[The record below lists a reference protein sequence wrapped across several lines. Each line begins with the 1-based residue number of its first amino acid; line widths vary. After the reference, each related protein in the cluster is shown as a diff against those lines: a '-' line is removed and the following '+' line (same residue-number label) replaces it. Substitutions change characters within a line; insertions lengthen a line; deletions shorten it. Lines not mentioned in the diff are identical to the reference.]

1 MFQVMTERS
10 LIDATVSKF
19 KEFRCKQLTVG
30 DETYNV
36 YVAMVNAPGLYDDPL
51 AREARGIVFNTN
63 GELVS
68 RPLHK
73 FFNYGEN
80 AFSDHRAVASKKI
93 ACILPKRD
101 GSMVHQVATENG
113 YFLKTKK
120 AGPGEFR
127 GLDDVVRW
135 VSAHHGY
142 DAMFKTA
149 SQHGLTVICE
159 WTSAKNRIVVDYQ
172 EDCLTVLHIRENATG
187 RYYSREAIAQ
197 FVSPFGEIHVVQE
210 EFPVTTTFDELTSW
224 AKTATET
231 EGVVVMFEDGD
242 MVKIKTAW
250 YLALHHTLTA
260 MTPRDVFDCM
270 MNETL
275 DDVKSELYTNGR
287 ADDLTRIVAAEV
299 EITAALRA
307 VEQNIETAWEIGRS
321 VSAQIAAADRR
332 GRYELTVKEVSA
344 KLPSKS
350 YLWIAL
356 AAYDSDRTVTM
367 EDFFEETLKKLQFRR
382 GLGYNSICGFSGDD

>member
-1 MFQVMTERS
+1 MFQIMTEQA

-19 KEFRCKQLTVG
+19 KEFRCKQLVVDRG
-30 DETYNV
+30 IYRV

-80 AFSDHRAVASKKI
+80 SFSDHRAVASKKI

-101 GSMVHQVATENG
+101 GSMVHQVATPDG

-120 AGPGEFR
+120 AGPGEFK
-127 GLDDVVRW
+127 GLDDVARW
-135 VSAHHGY
+135 VGERPGY
-142 DAMFKTA
+142 DTLFMTA
-149 SQHGLTVICE
+149 SKRGLTVVCE
-159 WTSAKNRIVVDYQ
+159 WTSAKNRIVVDYR
-172 EDCLTVLHIRENATG
+172 EDRLTVLHVRENDTG
-187 RYYSREAIAQ
+187 RYYSRSELAQ
-197 FVSPFGEIHVVQE
+197 FVSPFGEIYVVQE

-250 YLALHHTLTA
+250 YLALHHTLTS

-270 MNETL
+270 INETL

-287 ADDLTRIVAAEV
+287 ADDLARIVAAEV